1 MPSGAGRAGRF
12 LFSTVGRNRCVV
24 IGRSPAGFER
34 SAVAAM
40 ITTPAVATDASNT
53 HHFLKRLG
61 GEAISTGGGRRL
73 VISWL

>member
-1 MPSGAGRAGRF
+1 
-12 LFSTVGRNRCVV
+12 
-24 IGRSPAGFER
+24 
-34 SAVAAM
+34 
-40 ITTPAVATDASNT
+40 VATDASNT

>member
-1 MPSGAGRAGRF
+1 MPSGAGWAGRF

-24 IGRSPAGFER
+24 GCSPAGFER